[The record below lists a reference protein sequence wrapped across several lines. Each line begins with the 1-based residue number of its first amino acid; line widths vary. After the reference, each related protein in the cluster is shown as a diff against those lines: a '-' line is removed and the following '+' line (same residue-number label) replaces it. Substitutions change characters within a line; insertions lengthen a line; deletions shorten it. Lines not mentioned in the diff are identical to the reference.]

1 MPTNFFFNN
10 FQNSMEQNLIEDLVV
25 ESIKI
30 YGIEL
35 YYLPKRIVA
44 RDTIFR
50 EEELALYD
58 TGYLIEMYIKNVDG
72 FEGEGDFISKFGLE
86 IRDRITFTVSRRSFA
101 AEVQI
106 NEALDFTRPREGDLI
121 WFPLS
126 KKMYKIMF
134 VEHESIF
141 YQLGSLQTWDLTCEL
156 FEYNNETFDTSIE
169 EIDAVYGA
177 LDDTVAGTESG
188 GSLGVEDVILSD
200 PNAMNQEFESDGKN
214 ILDFTEMDP
223 FSEGNSY

>member
-1 MPTNFFFNN
+1 M
-10 FQNSMEQNLIEDLVV
+10 
-25 ESIKI
+25 
-30 YGIEL
+30 
-35 YYLPKRIVA
+35 
-44 RDTIFR
+44 
-50 EEELALYD
+50 
-58 TGYLIEMYIKNVDG
+58 
-72 FEGEGDFISKFGLE
+72 
-86 IRDRITFTVSRRSFA
+86 
-101 AEVQI
+101 
-106 NEALDFTRPREGDLI
+106 
-121 WFPLS
+121 
-126 KKMYKIMF
+126 
-134 VEHESIF
+134 
-141 YQLGSLQTWDLTCEL
+141 